1 MPFTLVVPILLFVA
15 LFVVFAVLLRR
26 IGILLAE
33 QKETSA
39 FRSSVKDLAGRIDAT
54 LAAIVS
60 QIDAVRRQ
68 QVEADTISASLDT
81 TMAALLAY
89 EAEARA
95 LTGPPVIAT
104 PKAELIAELDRAD
117 RALEMVEYGCSIM
130 MSADHGHR
138 FSEAQ
143 TAIKRGYLNVLH
155 SRDAIAR
162 HAADIA
168 ASRPVDET
176 RWLTGRKSPD
186 TKGAGRS

>member
-1 MPFTLVVPILLFVA
+1 MPIVLVLPIAIFVA
-15 LFVVFAVLLRR
+15 LFVVFAALLRR

-33 QKETSA
+33 QKETNA
-39 FRSSVKDLAGRIDAT
+39 FRTSVRDLAGRIDAT
-54 LAAIVS
+54 LGAIIG

-68 QVEADTISASLDT
+68 QVEAETIAGTLDST
-81 TMAALLAY
+81 IATLLTY
-89 EAEARA
+89 GEEARA
-95 LTGPPVIAT
+95 LTGPRVIVA

-130 MSADHGHR
+130 TSQDHGAR
-138 FSEAQ
+138 YSEAQ

-168 ASRPVDET
+168 ASRPADELH
-176 RWLTGRKSPD
+176 WLSGRKGTGRP
-186 TKGAGRS
+186 GPV